1 MFLIFFIQ
9 AYIALT
15 GIVTSFIGSSLN
27 LFSQSA
33 FDLIL
38 DIPTVAYFF
47 STVHNSSDANTP
59 VVASTGNESTT
70 DICTWGIPGL
80 LALRP
85 VALPPSIINVPTRE
99 IQLYHA
105 HSLALSLIVRDPAS
119 CPFLGPQTTDDITL
133 ESSTE
138 PILNTSTETNIT
150 TTSSPASNDD
160 LSDDPCATAALVLRL
175 IFISGLCS
183 IGMLGTVVFVE
194 IERQRIQDE
203 TDSCESTVSFFLYN
217 FSFYFVLTSNFLQGH
232 KMVDVDSGSTDST
245 AKDAQVQACIS
256 HTIIVCSRRP
266 YSFSRLSTLLLSGSG
281 TPRLSDGPSRR
292 QGERQKTRPLQRL

>member
-1 MFLIFFIQ
+1 MFLVLIIQ

-15 GIVTSFIGSSLN
+15 GILTSFIGSTLT
-27 LFSQSA
+27 FYSQSA

-85 VALPPSIINVPTRE
+85 VALPPSIINVPSRE

-119 CPFLGPQTTDDITL
+119 CPFLGSQITDDSTT
-133 ESSTE
+133 ESLTE
-138 PILNTSTETNIT
+138 PILETSTETNIT

-194 IERQRIQDE
+194 IARQRIQDK
-203 TDSCESTVSFFLYN
+203 TDSCESTVSFSSITFRFTLCLHRI
-217 FSFYFVLTSNFLQGH
+217 FFRATRWLTLTPDRRIQPQRTH
-232 KMVDVDSGSTDST
+232 K
-245 AKDAQVQACIS
+245 
-256 HTIIVCSRRP
+256 SRYVSLIP
-266 YSFSRLSTLLLSGSG
+266 LLSAVAYHIHFLDYRHYYQAEAEHQGSATG
-281 TPRLSDGPSRR
+281 
-292 QGERQKTRPLQRL
+292 

>member
-1 MFLIFFIQ
+1 MFLVFFIQ

-15 GIVTSFIGSSLN
+15 GILTSFIGSSLN

-85 VALPPSIINVPTRE
+85 VALPPSIINVPSRE
-99 IQLYHA
+99 IQLYQA
-105 HSLALSLIVRDPAS
+105 PSLALSLVVRDPAF
-119 CPFLGPQTTDDITL
+119 CPFLGPQITDDLTI

-138 PILNTSTETNIT
+138 PILKTSTETNIT

-160 LSDDPCATAALVLRL
+160 LSNDPHATAALVLRL

-183 IGMLGTVVFVE
+183 IGMLGTVMIVE
-194 IERQRIQDE
+194 IARQRIQDKI
-203 TDSCESTVSFFLYN
+203 DSCESTVSLSSMTFPFTLCLHRVFFRATRW
-217 FSFYFVLTSNFLQGH
+217 LTL
-232 KMVDVDSGSTDST
+232 
-245 AKDAQVQACIS
+245 
-256 HTIIVCSRRP
+256 
-266 YSFSRLSTLLLSGSG
+266 
-281 TPRLSDGPSRR
+281 TPNQWIHP
-292 QGERQKTRPLQRL
+292 QRTH

>member
-1 MFLIFFIQ
+1 MFLVFFIQ

-15 GIVTSFIGSSLN
+15 GVLTSFIGSSLN

-85 VALPPSIINVPTRE
+85 VALPPSIINVPSRE

-119 CPFLGPQTTDDITL
+119 CPFLGPQITDDLTI

-138 PILNTSTETNIT
+138 LILSTSTETNIT
-150 TTSSPASNDD
+150 TTSSPASNDN
-160 LSDDPCATAALVLRL
+160 LLDDPCATAALVLRL

-194 IERQRIQDE
+194 VARQRIQDK
-203 TDSCESTVSFFLYN
+203 TDLYESTVSFSST
-217 FSFYFVLTSNFLQGH
+217 SFHFTLCLHRIFFRATRWLTLTPDQRIQPQRTH
-232 KMVDVDSGSTDST
+232 K
-245 AKDAQVQACIS
+245 
-256 HTIIVCSRRP
+256 SRYVSLAP
-266 YSFSRLSTLLLSGSG
+266 LLSAVAYHIHFLDYLHYYQAEAQHQGSATG
-281 TPRLSDGPSRR
+281 
-292 QGERQKTRPLQRL
+292 

>member
-1 MFLIFFIQ
+1 MFLVFFIQ
-9 AYIALT
+9 AYIAFT
-15 GIVTSFIGSSLN
+15 GILTSFIGSSLN

-85 VALPPSIINVPTRE
+85 VALPPSIINVPSRE

-119 CPFLGPQTTDDITL
+119 CPFLGPQITDDSTT
-133 ESSTE
+133 ESLTE
-138 PILNTSTETNIT
+138 PILKTSTEMNIT
-150 TTSSPASNDD
+150 TTSLPASNDD
-160 LSDDPCATAALVLRL
+160 LSNHSHATAALVLRL

-194 IERQRIQDE
+194 IARQRIQDKV
-203 TDSCESTVSFFLYN
+203 DSCESTVSFSSITFRFTLCLHRI
-217 FSFYFVLTSNFLQGH
+217 FFRATRWLTLTPDQRIQPQRTH
-232 KMVDVDSGSTDST
+232 K
-245 AKDAQVQACIS
+245 
-256 HTIIVCSRRP
+256 SRYVSLAP
-266 YSFSRLSTLLLSGSG
+266 LLSVVAYHIHFLDYRHYYQAEAQHQGSATG
-281 TPRLSDGPSRR
+281 
-292 QGERQKTRPLQRL
+292 

>member
-1 MFLIFFIQ
+1 MFLVFFIQ
-9 AYIALT
+9 AYITLT
-15 GIVTSFIGSSLN
+15 GVLTSFIGSSLN

-47 STVHNSSDANTP
+47 STVHNSSDTNTP

-85 VALPPSIINVPTRE
+85 VTLPPSIINVPSRE
-99 IQLYHA
+99 IQLYQA
-105 HSLALSLIVRDPAS
+105 HSLALSLVVRDPAS
-119 CPFLGPQTTDDITL
+119 CPFLGPQITDDSTSEL
-133 ESSTE
+133 STE
-138 PILNTSTETNIT
+138 PILKTSTEMNIIT
-150 TTSSPASNDD
+150 TSLPASNDD
-160 LSDDPCATAALVLRL
+160 LSNDPHATAALVLRL

-194 IERQRIQDE
+194 IARQRIQDE
-203 TDSCESTVSFFLYN
+203 TDSCESTVSFFPYN

-232 KMVDVDSGSTDST
+232 KMVDVDSESTDSP
-245 AKDAQVQACIS
+245 AKDAPEQVCIS
-256 HTIIVCSRRP
+256 YPTIVYSR
-266 YSFSRLSTLLLSGSG
+266 
-281 TPRLSDGPSRR
+281 
-292 QGERQKTRPLQRL
+292 

>member
-15 GIVTSFIGSSLN
+15 GILTSFIGSSLN

-59 VVASTGNESTT
+59 VVASTGNEYTT

-85 VALPPSIINVPTRE
+85 VALPPSIINVPSRE

-105 HSLALSLIVRDPAS
+105 HSLALSLIMRDPTS
-119 CPFLGPQTTDDITL
+119 CPFLGPQITDDLTT

-138 PILNTSTETNIT
+138 PILKTSTEMNIIT
-150 TTSSPASNDD
+150 TSLPASNDD
-160 LSDDPCATAALVLRL
+160 LSNDPHATAALVLRL

-183 IGMLGTVVFVE
+183 IGMLGTVMIVE
-194 IERQRIQDE
+194 IAMQRIQDKI
-203 TDSCESTVSFFLYN
+203 DSCESTVSLSSITFPFTLCLHRVFFRATKW
-217 FSFYFVLTSNFLQGH
+217 LTL
-232 KMVDVDSGSTDST
+232 
-245 AKDAQVQACIS
+245 
-256 HTIIVCSRRP
+256 
-266 YSFSRLSTLLLSGSG
+266 
-281 TPRLSDGPSRR
+281 TPNQWIHP
-292 QGERQKTRPLQRL
+292 QRTH

>member
-1 MFLIFFIQ
+1 MFLVFIIQ

-15 GIVTSFIGSSLN
+15 GIITSFIGSSLN

-70 DICTWGIPGL
+70 DICIWGIPGL

-85 VALPPSIINVPTRE
+85 VALPPSIINVPSRE
-99 IQLYHA
+99 IQLYQA
-105 HSLALSLIVRDPAS
+105 HSLALSLVVRDPAS
-119 CPFLGPQTTDDITL
+119 CPFLGPQITDDLTI

-138 PILNTSTETNIT
+138 LILSTSTETNIT
-150 TTSSPASNDD
+150 TTSSPASNDN
-160 LSDDPCATAALVLRL
+160 LSNDPCATAALVLRL

-194 IERQRIQDE
+194 VARQRIQDK
-203 TDSCESTVSFFLYN
+203 TDSCESTVSFSSI
-217 FSFYFVLTSNFLQGH
+217 SFRFTLCLHRFY
-232 KMVDVDSGSTDST
+232 SGP
-245 AKDAQVQACIS
+245 Q
-256 HTIIVCSRRP
+256 
-266 YSFSRLSTLLLSGSG
+266 
-281 TPRLSDGPSRR
+281 DG
-292 QGERQKTRPLQRL
+292 

>member
-1 MFLIFFIQ
+1 MFLVLIIQ

-15 GIVTSFIGSSLN
+15 GILTSFIGSTLT
-27 LFSQSA
+27 FYSQSA

-59 VVASTGNESTT
+59 VVASTDNESTT

-85 VALPPSIINVPTRE
+85 VALPPSLINVPSRE

-105 HSLALSLIVRDPAS
+105 HSLALSLIMRDPAS
-119 CPFLGPQTTDDITL
+119 CPFLGPQTTDDLTT
-133 ESSTE
+133 ESPTE
-138 PILNTSTETNIT
+138 LILNTSTETNIT
-150 TTSSPASNDD
+150 TTSSPASNDI

-183 IGMLGTVVFVE
+183 IGMLGTVMFME
-194 IERQRIQDE
+194 IARQRIQDK
-203 TDSCESTVSFFLYN
+203 TDSCESTVSFSSIT
-217 FSFYFVLTSNFLQGH
+217 FSFYSMLTLIFFRATRWLTLTPDQRIQPQRTH
-232 KMVDVDSGSTDST
+232 K
-245 AKDAQVQACIS
+245 
-256 HTIIVCSRRP
+256 SRYVSLAP
-266 YSFSRLSTLLLSGSG
+266 LLSAVAYHIHFLDYRHYYQAEAEHQGSATG
-281 TPRLSDGPSRR
+281 
-292 QGERQKTRPLQRL
+292 

>member
-1 MFLIFFIQ
+1 MFLVLIIQ

-15 GIVTSFIGSSLN
+15 GILTSFIGSTLT
-27 LFSQSA
+27 FYSQSA

-47 STVHNSSDANTP
+47 STVHNSSDANPP
-59 VVASTGNESTT
+59 VVASTGDESTT

-99 IQLYHA
+99 IQLYQA

-119 CPFLGPQTTDDITL
+119 CPLLGPQITDDSTSEL
-133 ESSTE
+133 LTE
-138 PILNTSTETNIT
+138 PILKTSTETNIT
-150 TTSSPASNDD
+150 PIFSPASNDD
-160 LSDDPCATAALVLRL
+160 PHATAALVLLL

-194 IERQRIQDE
+194 VARQRIQDKI
-203 TDSCESTVSFFLYN
+203 DSCELTVRLSSITVF
-217 FSFYFVLTSNFLQGH
+217 LTSCLH
-232 KMVDVDSGSTDST
+232 
-245 AKDAQVQACIS
+245 
-256 HTIIVCSRRP
+256 
-266 YSFSRLSTLLLSGSG
+266 
-281 TPRLSDGPSRR
+281 
-292 QGERQKTRPLQRL
+292 

>member
-1 MFLIFFIQ
+1 MFLVFFIQ
-9 AYIALT
+9 AYIAFT
-15 GIVTSFIGSSLN
+15 GMLTSFIGSSLN

-99 IQLYHA
+99 LQLYHA

-119 CPFLGPQTTDDITL
+119 CPFLGPQITDDSTT
-133 ESSTE
+133 ESLTE
-138 PILNTSTETNIT
+138 PILKTSTEMNIT
-150 TTSSPASNDD
+150 TTSLPASNDD
-160 LSDDPCATAALVLRL
+160 LSNDSHATAALVLRL

-194 IERQRIQDE
+194 IARQRIQDM
-203 TDSCESTVSFFLYN
+203 TDSCESTVSFFSIT
-217 FSFYFVLTSNFLQGH
+217 F
-232 KMVDVDSGSTDST
+232 
-245 AKDAQVQACIS
+245 C
-256 HTIIVCSRRP
+256 
-266 YSFSRLSTLLLSGSG
+266 STLCLHRIFFRATRWLTLTPNRRIHPQRMHKSRYVSLTQLLFAAADQIHFVDYRHYYQAE
-281 TPRLSDGPSRR
+281 T
-292 QGERQKTRPLQRL
+292 EH

>member
-1 MFLIFFIQ
+1 MFLVFIIQ

-15 GIVTSFIGSSLN
+15 GIITSFIGSSLN

-59 VVASTGNESTT
+59 VVASTGNEYTT
-70 DICTWGIPGL
+70 DICIWGIPGL

-85 VALPPSIINVPTRE
+85 VALPPSIINVPSRE

-105 HSLALSLIVRDPAS
+105 HSLALSLIMRDPAS
-119 CPFLGPQTTDDITL
+119 CPFLGPQITDDSTS

-138 PILNTSTETNIT
+138 PILKTSTETNIT
-150 TTSSPASNDD
+150 PISSPASNDD
-160 LSDDPCATAALVLRL
+160 PHATAALVLLL
-175 IFISGLCS
+175 IFISGFCS

-194 IERQRIQDE
+194 VARQRIQDKI
-203 TDSCESTVSFFLYN
+203 DSCELTV
-217 FSFYFVLTSNFLQGH
+217 
-232 KMVDVDSGSTDST
+232 
-245 AKDAQVQACIS
+245 
-256 HTIIVCSRRP
+256 
-266 YSFSRLSTLLLSGSG
+266 RLSAITVFLLCAYIDFSSG
-281 TPRLSDGPSRR
+281 PQDG
-292 QGERQKTRPLQRL
+292 

>member
-1 MFLIFFIQ
+1 MFLVFFIQ

-15 GIVTSFIGSSLN
+15 GVLTSFIGSSLN

-47 STVHNSSDANTP
+47 STVHNSTDANTP
-59 VVASTGNESTT
+59 VVASTGNEYTT

-85 VALPPSIINVPTRE
+85 VALPPSIINVPSRE
-99 IQLYHA
+99 IQLYQA
-105 HSLALSLIVRDPAS
+105 HSLALSLVVRDPAS
-119 CPFLGPQTTDDITL
+119 CPFLGPQITDDLTI

-138 PILNTSTETNIT
+138 PILKTSTETNIT

-194 IERQRIQDE
+194 IARQRIQDKF
-203 TDSCESTVSFFLYN
+203 DSCESTVSFSSMTFHFTLCLHIIFFRATRWLTLTPDRWIHPQRTHKSRYVSLTPILSAVTYHIDFLDYRH
-217 FSFYFVLTSNFLQGH
+217 YYQAEAEHQG
-232 KMVDVDSGSTDST
+232 SATG
-245 AKDAQVQACIS
+245 
-256 HTIIVCSRRP
+256 
-266 YSFSRLSTLLLSGSG
+266 
-281 TPRLSDGPSRR
+281 
-292 QGERQKTRPLQRL
+292 

>member
-1 MFLIFFIQ
+1 MFLVFFIQ

-15 GIVTSFIGSSLN
+15 GILTSFIGSSLN
-27 LFSQSA
+27 LFTQSA

-59 VVASTGNESTT
+59 VVASTDNESTT

-85 VALPPSIINVPTRE
+85 VALPPSIVNVPRRE

-119 CPFLGPQTTDDITL
+119 CPFLGPQFTDDSTT
-133 ESSTE
+133 ESLTE
-138 PILNTSTETNIT
+138 PILETSTETNIT

-194 IERQRIQDE
+194 IARQGIQDK
-203 TDSCESTVSFFLYN
+203 TDSCESTVSF
-217 FSFYFVLTSNFLQGH
+217 SFITFRFTLCLHRIFFRATRWLTLTPDQRIQPQRTH
-232 KMVDVDSGSTDST
+232 K
-245 AKDAQVQACIS
+245 
-256 HTIIVCSRRP
+256 SRYVSLAP
-266 YSFSRLSTLLLSGSG
+266 LLSAVAYHIHFLDYRHYYQAEAQHQGSATG
-281 TPRLSDGPSRR
+281 
-292 QGERQKTRPLQRL
+292 

>member
-1 MFLIFFIQ
+1 MFLVFIIQ

-15 GIVTSFIGSSLN
+15 GIITSFIGSSLN

-85 VALPPSIINVPTRE
+85 VALPPSIINVPSRE

-105 HSLALSLIVRDPAS
+105 HSLALSLITRDPAS
-119 CPFLGPQTTDDITL
+119 CPFLGPQITDDLTI

-138 PILNTSTETNIT
+138 LILSISTETNIT
-150 TTSSPASNDD
+150 TTSSPASNDN
-160 LSDDPCATAALVLRL
+160 LLDDPCATAALVLRL

-194 IERQRIQDE
+194 IARQRIQDKI
-203 TDSCESTVSFFLYN
+203 DSCESTVSFSSMTFR
-217 FSFYFVLTSNFLQGH
+217 LTLCLH
-232 KMVDVDSGSTDST
+232 
-245 AKDAQVQACIS
+245 
-256 HTIIVCSRRP
+256 IIFFRATRWLTLTPNQRIHPQRTHQSRYVSLTRL
-266 YSFSRLSTLLLSGSG
+266 LSTVADQVYFLDYQHYYQAEAEHQGSATG
-281 TPRLSDGPSRR
+281 
-292 QGERQKTRPLQRL
+292 

>member
-1 MFLIFFIQ
+1 MFLVFFIQ

-15 GIVTSFIGSSLN
+15 GVLTSFIGSSLN

-85 VALPPSIINVPTRE
+85 VALPPSIINVPSRE

-119 CPFLGPQTTDDITL
+119 CPFLGPQITDDLTI

-150 TTSSPASNDD
+150 TTSSPASNDN
-160 LSDDPCATAALVLRL
+160 LSDDPYATAALVLRL

-194 IERQRIQDE
+194 IARQRIQDE

-232 KMVDVDSGSTDST
+232 KMVDVDSESMDSPATDAT
-245 AKDAQVQACIS
+245 EQVCIS
-256 HTIIVCSRRP
+256 HPSNVCSRLP
-266 YSFSRLSTLLLSGSG
+266 YSFSRLSPLLSSGSG
-281 TPRLSDGPSRR
+281 TPRLSDGLSRR
-292 QGERQKTRPLQRL
+292 QDERQKTRPLQRL

>member
-1 MFLIFFIQ
+1 MFLVFIIQ

-15 GIVTSFIGSSLN
+15 GILTSFIGSSLN

-85 VALPPSIINVPTRE
+85 VALPPSIINVPNRE

-133 ESSTE
+133 ESLTE
-138 PILNTSTETNIT
+138 PILNTSTETNST

-194 IERQRIQDE
+194 IARQRIQDKV
-203 TDSCESTVSFFLYN
+203 DSCESTVSFSSITFRFTLCLHRI
-217 FSFYFVLTSNFLQGH
+217 FFRATRWLTL
-232 KMVDVDSGSTDST
+232 
-245 AKDAQVQACIS
+245 
-256 HTIIVCSRRP
+256 
-266 YSFSRLSTLLLSGSG
+266 
-281 TPRLSDGPSRR
+281 TPNRWIHPQRTHPSRCVSLTQPLFAVADQIHLVDYR
-292 QGERQKTRPLQRL
+292 HYYQAEAEHQGSATG